1 MSIFEILKQDSNSRA
16 RRGVLHTAHGDVQ
29 TPIFMPVGTCGTV
42 KAMSQE
48 EMINLDAQI
57 ILGNTYHL
65 YLRPGLEILGEAGGL
80 HKFMNWPR
88 PILTD
93 SGGFQVFSL
102 AKLGKVTPEGMHFQ
116 SHIDGSPLFMGP
128 KESMHIQK
136 VIGSDIAMAFDQCTA
151 WPATHSEARDSL
163 DLTMNWAR
171 QCLEQPRAEGQLRFG
186 IVQGSVYEDLRKRAA
201 LEIGAMEFEGIA
213 VGGVSVGESEADML
227 KAMDYCTPYLPYEK
241 PHYLMG
247 VGTPRQIVEGIARG
261 IDMFDCVLPTRMA
274 RNGSAYTPNGT
285 IPIKAACFKNDFT
298 PIMEGCTCY
307 TCRNHTRAY
316 IRHLLHCNEI
326 LGSRLMTIHNLH
338 FYLELAANARKALEE
353 DCFHEFA
360 SEVIAKFPEGMGKIP
375 EAINN

>member
-1 MSIFEILKQDSNSRA
+1 MNVFDVIKRDECSRA

-42 KAMSQE
+42 KAMSNE
-48 EMINLDAQI
+48 ETLNLGAQI

-65 YLRPGLEILGEAGGL
+65 FLRPGLEILGQAGGL
-80 HKFMNWPR
+80 HKFMDWSK

-128 KESMHIQK
+128 AESMHIQR

-151 WPATHSEARDSL
+151 WPATHSEAEESL
-163 DLTMNWAR
+163 NLTMGWAR
-171 QCLEQPRAEGQLRFG
+171 KCLEQPRAEGQLRFG
-186 IVQGSVYEDLRKRAA
+186 IVQGSVYQDLRERACR
-201 LEIGAMEFEGIA
+201 EIGAMEFEGIA

-227 KAMDYCTPYLPYEK
+227 KAMDYCAPWLPDDK

-247 VGTPRQIVEGIARG
+247 VGTPRQIVEGISRG

-274 RNGSAYTPNGT
+274 RNGSAYTPEGP
-285 IPIKAACFKNDFT
+285 IPIKAARYKSDFG
-298 PIMEGCTCY
+298 PILEGCTCY
-307 TCRNHTRAY
+307 ACRNHSRAY
-316 IRHLLHCNEI
+316 IRHLLNCNEI
-326 LGSRLMTIHNLH
+326 LGARLMTIHNLH
-338 FYLELAANARKALEE
+338 FYIELAANARRALDEG
-353 DCFHEFA
+353 CFGEFA
-360 SEVIAKFPEGMGKIP
+360 SEVIARYPEAMGKEI
-375 EAINN
+375 E